1 MSSERLHKRLREM
14 KARIAIQKWEAR
26 QVNHAGGVWF
36 RLQRLLADTRR
47 ALIITS
53 EEAAVLRAAGFEEH
67 PVGRELEPQKELFVI
82 PEAAV
87 PGNVTGREIALQDGQ
102 AILRAS
108 AMILIPFE

>member
-1 MSSERLHKRLREM
+1 MSSERLHQRLRQM

-36 RLQRLLADTRR
+36 RLQRLLSDTRR
-47 ALIITS
+47 ALVIS
-53 EEAAVLRAAGFEEH
+53 ADEAAILLAAGFESH
-67 PVGRELEPQKELFVI
+67 PVGHELQPPKELFVI

-87 PGNVTGREIALQDGQ
+87 PRNVTGREIALQDGQ
-102 AILRAS
+102 AILHAS